1 VFCLSSPEMGLHLF
15 QDLNSA
21 FINYN
26 LPMLRVQDST
36 LARQQL

>member
-1 VFCLSSPEMGLHLF
+1 MSRPEMGLHLF

-26 LPMLRVQDST
+26 LSMLRVQDST
-36 LARQQL
+36 LTRQQL